1 MTTEFVDVQTA
12 AQRLRSA
19 RNVLILC
26 HKNPDGDTIG
36 CAGALYL
43 ALKSLGKTAAVLCN
57 NHIPRLYDYM
67 GISWYDGS
75 FAPGFVVAV
84 DVAGSQLFGDRNG
97 VPQYAAHVD
106 LCIDHHAS
114 NGGYA
119 FETLLDANAAAACEV
134 MTAVIEA
141 MGVPLDAAIAGCL
154 YTGLA
159 TDTGGFRFSTTT
171 AATHRIAAHLMEAGA
186 DAAWLNQRLF
196 ETRSRARMQI
206 ELAALQSLRYCL
218 GGRCAVIA
226 LTWDQIEATG
236 VAAAELEDLT
246 SLPRSI
252 EGVKVGLTLRQQ
264 KDGSFKVSVRT
275 DEDIDAC
282 AIAQRLGGGGH
293 PRAAGCE
300 ISGNLDNAC
309 RALLVEAER
318 ELNRFDAAHADN

>member
-1 MTTEFVDVQTA
+1 MTTDYVDVQTA

-19 RNVLILC
+19 ENVLILC
-26 HKNPDGDTIG
+26 HKSPDGDTVG
-36 CAGALYL
+36 CAGALCL
-43 ALKSLGKTAAVLCN
+43 ALQSLGKTAAVLCN

-67 GISWYDGS
+67 ALPWYDGS
-75 FAPGFVVAV
+75 FVPGFVVAV
-84 DVAGSQLFGDRNG
+84 DVAGTQLFGDRNG
-97 VPQYAAHVD
+97 IDAYAEQVQ

-114 NGGYA
+114 NSGYA
-119 FETLLDANAAAACEV
+119 FETLVDPAAAAACEI
-134 MTAVIEA
+134 MTRVIEA
-141 MGVPLDAAIAGCL
+141 MGVTLTPAIAGCL

-171 AATHRIAAHLMEAGA
+171 AETHRVAAHLMECGA

-206 ELAALQSLRYCL
+206 ELAALQSLRYFL
-218 GGRCAVIA
+218 DGRCAVIA

-264 KDGSFKVSVRT
+264 KDGSFKISVRT
-275 DEDIDAC
+275 DGDVDAC
-282 AIAQRLGGGGH
+282 AIARRLGGGGH
-293 PRAAGCE
+293 ARAAGCE
-300 ISGNLDNAC
+300 LSGNLDYTC
-309 RALLVEAER
+309 QALLTEVEKELKKLDAKPAE
-318 ELNRFDAAHADN
+318 